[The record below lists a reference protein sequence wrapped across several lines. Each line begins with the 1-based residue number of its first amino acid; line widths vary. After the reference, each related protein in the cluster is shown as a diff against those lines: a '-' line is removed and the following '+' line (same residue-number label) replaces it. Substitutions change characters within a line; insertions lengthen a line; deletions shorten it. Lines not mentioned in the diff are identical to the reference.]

1 MAVPVA
7 LPLTRPSGRAVVPWA
22 PRGEHTSSVVV
33 TRRHPPECPDR
44 GGAPE
49 APGRAPEGS
58 RARLADLGIVAY
70 AAVFPLLQVAVIC
83 ESPGLG
89 YGPGAWAAGADRKS
103 TRLNSSHL
111 VISYAVFCLK
121 KNNGQEYPVS
131 HHSRRG
137 PVRYRVAHPARL

>member
-22 PRGEHTSSVVV
+22 PRGEHTSSVLV
-33 TRRHPPECPDR
+33 TRRHPPEGPDR

-89 YGPGAWAAGADRKS
+89 YGPGAWAAGGGGPRPAPRPPPPRPGAPAGRAPRPPPGGLS
-103 TRLNSSHL
+103 LL
-111 VISYAVFCLK
+111 VVAAAV
-121 KNNGQEYPVS
+121 
-131 HHSRRG
+131 
-137 PVRYRVAHPARL
+137 VAVTPWA